1 MKMVAA
7 ANLPTIIAWL
17 LSRGSIP
24 LYDRLLARR

>member
-1 MKMVAA
+1 MVAVPA

-24 LYDRLLARR
+24 LYDRLLARP